1 MRPYF
6 AYCTNHKIIYDRFF
20 VFIIAN
26 KNAFYFLIIFLSQ
39 YVNELSYALGLKQY
53 ALGFLSL
60 RPTAYSL

>member
-6 AYCTNHKIIYDRFF
+6 AYCTNHKINYDRFF

-39 YVNELSYALGLKQY
+39 YVNELLFAWANSWRITE
-53 ALGFLSL
+53 SN
-60 RPTAYSL
+60 R